1 MSWAY
6 GSAPLSQAW
15 TISNSV
21 DSTMTNFTVK
31 TCGNYLLSP
40 VMTSINGYSPVSIV
54 TDGSLTSTVGNPSS
68 ITLTS
73 PKMNGDFNV
82 LLYATDT
89 VGYTITGDPTR
100 YYVTPL
106 YFYVKVVITGVPTGV
121 PTCTPAFT
129 QTSQPESPVNYT
141 VYPVS
146 STLTTTATI

>member
-1 MSWAY
+1 VGVKSFLSSTNYFCGVALAYNTCSCTSALYKLSDNTLKTMSWAY
-6 GSAPLSQAW
+6 GNAPLSQAW

-73 PKMNGDFNV
+73 PKLNGTFNV
-82 LLYATDT
+82 LL
-89 VGYTITGDPTR
+89 
-100 YYVTPL
+100 
-106 YFYVKVVITGVPTGV
+106 
-121 PTCTPAFT
+121 
-129 QTSQPESPVNYT
+129 
-141 VYPVS
+141 
-146 STLTTTATI
+146 